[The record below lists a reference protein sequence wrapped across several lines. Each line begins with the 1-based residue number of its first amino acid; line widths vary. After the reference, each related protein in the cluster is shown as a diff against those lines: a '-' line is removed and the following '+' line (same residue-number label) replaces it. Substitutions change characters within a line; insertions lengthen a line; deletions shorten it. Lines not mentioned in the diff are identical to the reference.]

1 MEIQDILNP
10 EFNIQAHIAL
20 QKMILLGDG
29 VKLTSLDGQR
39 IYVVYFI
46 LNSLDA
52 LDKIDVV
59 LTLEQK
65 QKIITWIYRQ
75 QIIKR
80 TKQTNT
86 LIGGF
91 RGSECFG
98 YHTEYLNEKAE
109 EKEVEEQEIY
119 QDIQTIVFTQ
129 CALSCLKIL
138 GDNLHLVSRPHI
150 LATLK
155 RLQNSNGQMRSC
167 DDSQE
172 SDLRYTYSSL
182 VVSQLLQDFTWCNKE
197 QMTQYILSCYN
208 HEQGGFGLNPN
219 MESHGGSTF
228 CAIAALSILNKLQ
241 LIPNKTKLIHWLV
254 SRQQLLRES
263 KASLEEA
270 QQIQVE
276 IISEA
281 EYNEQKK
288 LQEQN
293 QKIQND
299 KQQEMINE
307 NEEECQQSN
316 KQNQQI
322 LDIVGFQGRVCKFPD
337 SCYTIWIGAS
347 LQILGYKQF
356 IASQNILRFLKLC
369 ENGKGGFKKSPLEL
383 EFCPVHTHF
392 SILGLVLLNKFQCQG
407 EINFSLLI
415 RNIRLN

>member
-1 MEIQDILNP
+1 MEISDILNP

-52 LDKIDVV
+52 LNKIDEV
-59 LTLEQK
+59 LTHEQK

-80 TKQTNT
+80 TRQTNT

-98 YHTEYLNEKAE
+98 YHTEYTNNTAE
-109 EKEVEEQEIY
+109 EKEVNEEEIY
-119 QDIQTIVFTQ
+119 QDTQTIVFTQ

-138 GDNLHLVSRPHI
+138 GDNLHLVSRSHI
-150 LATLK
+150 IATLQ
-155 RLQNSNGQMRSC
+155 RLQKQNGQMRSC
-167 DDSQE
+167 EDSQE

-182 VVSQLLQDFTWCNKE
+182 VVSQLLKDFTWCNKH
-197 QMTQYILSCYN
+197 QMIQYILSCFN
-208 HEQGGFGLNPN
+208 HEEGGFGLNPN

-228 CAIAALSILNKLQ
+228 CAIASLSILNELHQ
-241 LIPNKTKLIHWLV
+241 IPNQTKLIHWLV
-254 SRQQLLRES
+254 SKQQLLKES
-263 KASLEEA
+263 KASLEES
-270 QQIQVE
+270 QQIQIE

-293 QKIQND
+293 QKKENDIQQDDLNED
-299 KQQEMINE
+299 EKGCKQTDQ
-307 NEEECQQSN
+307 
-316 KQNQQI
+316 KTQQI
-322 LDIVGFQGRVCKFPD
+322 LEIVGFQGRVCKFPD

-369 ENGKGGFKKSPLEL
+369 ENGKGGFKKSPLEV

-392 SILGLVLLNKFQCQG
+392 SILGLSLLNKIQCPG
-407 EINFSLLI
+407 EINFSLLV

>member
-1 MEIQDILNP
+1 MEISDILNP
-10 EFNIQAHIAL
+10 KFNIQAHIAL

-29 VKLTSLDGQR
+29 VKFVSLDGQR

-52 LDKIDVV
+52 LDKIDEV
-59 LTLEQK
+59 LTVEQK
-65 QKIITWIYRQ
+65 QAIITWIYRQ

-80 TKQTNT
+80 TKLTNT

-98 YHTEYLNEKAE
+98 YHTEYNNGN
-109 EKEVEEQEIY
+109 VEEVVVEEEEIY

-155 RLQNSNGQMRSC
+155 RLQNTNGQMRSC

-182 VVSQLLQDFTWCNKE
+182 VVSRLLQDFTWCNQE
-197 QMTQYILSCYN
+197 LMTQYILSCYN
-208 HEQGGFGLNPN
+208 HEYGGFGLNPN
-219 MESHGGSTF
+219 LESHGGSTF
-228 CAIAALSILNKLQ
+228 CAIASLSILNKLH
-241 LIPNKTKLIHWLV
+241 LIPNQTKLIHWLV

-263 KASLEEA
+263 KASLEES

-281 EYNEQKK
+281 EYNEQKQ

-293 QKIQND
+293 QNKQQDKLTQNEKECQKTD
-299 KQQEMINE
+299 KQT
-307 NEEECQQSN
+307 
-316 KQNQQI
+316 QQI

-356 IASQNILRFLKLC
+356 IASENILRFLKLC
-369 ENGKGGFKKSPLEL
+369 ENGKGGFKKSPLEQ
-383 EFCPVHTHF
+383 EMCPVHTHF
-392 SILGLVLLNKFQCQG
+392 SILGLSLLNDVNCPG
-407 EINFSLLI
+407 EMNFSLLV
-415 RNIRLN
+415 RNNRLN